1 MAWSVPVGPK
11 IWRDRRQG
19 LQSTG
24 VQYTKGYL
32 GYFVLST
39 YLVVTV
45 RLIKSAGGKLSVVAW
60 SSQKASAVT
69 AFRKKR
75 KAK

>member
-1 MAWSVPVGPK
+1 MCGIQK
-11 IWRDRRQG
+11 D
-19 LQSTG
+19 
-24 VQYTKGYL
+24 KYL

-39 YLVVTV
+39 YLVVSV

-60 SSQKASAVT
+60 SSQEASAVT